1 MLGSKYYVSNFVILI
16 ENMVVNINMD
26 VMNVLGKIKNVVVVG
41 MGKLEMEDYFEVV
54 VVK

>member
-1 MLGSKYYVSNFVILI
+1 MDKI
-16 ENMVVNINMD
+16 VVNINMD

-41 MGKLEMEDYFEVV
+41 MGKFELEDYFEKV